1 MIDLNSIDPSFAALF
16 LTLLGG
22 LGLLTLGAERA
33 SQGASQLIE
42 AFSSFATNI
51 LQGLW
56 TMLQG
61 MALLIVLGILLFL
74 AFRHFLGF

>member
-1 MIDLNSIDPSFAALF
+1 MFDLTSIDPSFAALF

-22 LGLLTLGAERA
+22 LGLLTLGAGRA

-42 AFSSFATNI
+42 AFSSFVTN
-51 LQGLW
+51 LLKGFW

-61 MALLIVLGILLFL
+61 MVLLVVLGVLIFL

>member
-1 MIDLNSIDPSFAALF
+1 MIDLTSIDPSFAALF

-22 LGLLTLGAERA
+22 LGLLTLGAGRA
-33 SQGASQLIE
+33 SEGASKLIE
-42 AFSSFATNI
+42 AFSSFVTEL
-51 LQGLW
+51 LQGFW

-61 MALLIVLGILLFL
+61 MALLVILGILLFL